1 MSYAKKGHAHR
12 DEKNDYS
19 RLDKNSDIKLEIDQ
33 SESEDDEEETN
44 SPDTDYI
51 SNAAAILVSEH
62 SRGVKDA
69 GI

>member
-1 MSYAKKGHAHR
+1 MTYAKKGHAHR

-19 RLDKNSDIKLEIDQ
+19 RLDKNSDIKLEIEQ
-33 SESEDDEEETN
+33 GESEDGEEETN
-44 SPDTDYI
+44 SLETDYI
-51 SNAAAILVSEH
+51 SNAAAIMASEH